1 MMPIVSFANEVITRL
16 RAPLVK
22 DHGSMVPDWALAVPA
37 TLTGWTLQPGASAE
51 DLQNREAVR
60 VDWTAYGPYDAD
72 VIASDR
78 IRLPSGDYSV
88 IGEPERWKSPTGR
101 VSSTKMLLQRWSDRG

>member
-1 MMPIVSFANEVITRL
+1 MPIVNFANETITRL

-22 DHGSMVPDWALAVPA
+22 DHGSMVADWSTPAQA
-37 TLTGWTLQPGASAE
+37 TLTGWSLQPGASVE

-72 VIASDR
+72 VSATDR
-78 IRLPSGDYSV
+78 IRLPSGDYAV
-88 IGEPERWKSPTGR
+88 VGEPERWKSPTGR
-101 VSSTKMLLQRWSDRG
+101 VSSTKLLLQRWSDRG

>member
-1 MMPIVSFANEVITRL
+1 MPIVSFANETLTRL

-22 DHGSMVPDWALAVPA
+22 DHGSWVPDWSAPTEA
-37 TLTGWTLQPGASAE
+37 TLTGWSLQPGASVE
-51 DLQNREAVR
+51 DLQNRDAVR

-72 VIASDR
+72 VTAADK
-78 IRLPSGDYSV
+78 IRLPSGDYGV

-101 VSSTKMLLQRWSDRG
+101 ISSTKLLLSRWVDRG

>member
-1 MMPIVSFANEVITRL
+1 MPIVSFANETLTRL

-22 DHGSMVPDWALAVPA
+22 DHGSMVSNWAAATTAV
-37 TLTGWTLQPGASAE
+37 LTGWSLQPGASVE

-72 VIASDR
+72 VTAADR

-101 VSSTKMLLQRWSDRG
+101 VSSTKLLLQKWGDRG

>member
-1 MMPIVSFANEVITRL
+1 MPVVSFANETLVRL

-22 DHGSMVPDWALAVPA
+22 DHGSWVADWENAPEFP
-37 TLTGWTLQPGASAE
+37 LTGWSLQPGASVE
-51 DLQNREAVR
+51 DSQNRQAVR

-72 VIASDR
+72 VTAADK

-101 VSSTKMLLQRWSDRG
+101 VSSTKLLLQKWADHG

>member
-1 MMPIVSFANEVITRL
+1 MPVVSFATETLTRL
-16 RAPLVK
+16 RAPVVM
-22 DHGSMVPDWALAVPA
+22 DHGSPVSDWDAAVEGSLP
-37 TLTGWTLQPGASAE
+37 GWSLQPGASAE

-72 VIASDR
+72 VAATDM

-88 IGEPERWKSPTGR
+88 VGEPERWKSPTGR
-101 VSSTKMLLQRWSDRG
+101 VSSTKILLSRWVERG

>member
-1 MMPIVSFANEVITRL
+1 MPIVSFATESITRL

-22 DHGSMVPDWALAVPA
+22 DHGSMVSDWTAPA
-37 TLTGWTLQPGASAE
+37 QVVLTGWSLQPGASAE
-51 DLQNREAVR
+51 DLNNREGVR

-72 VIASDR
+72 VTAADR

-88 IGEPERWKSPTGR
+88 IGEPERWKSPTGL
-101 VSSTKMLLQRWSDRG
+101 VSSTKLLLQRWVDRG

>member
-1 MMPIVSFANEVITRL
+1 MLVSFATETLTRL

-22 DHGSMVPDWALAVPA
+22 DHGSMVPDWDAAEPVELP
-37 TLTGWTLQPGASAE
+37 GWTLQPGAPVE
-51 DLQNREAVR
+51 DLQNRDAVR
-60 VDWTAYGPYDAD
+60 VDWTAHGPYAAD
-72 VIASDR
+72 VIATDR

-101 VSSTKMLLQRWSDRG
+101 ISSTKLLLQRWSDNG

>member
-1 MMPIVSFANEVITRL
+1 MPVVSFANETLIRL

-22 DHGSMVPDWALAVPA
+22 DHGSMVPDWDNAEEAELP
-37 TLTGWTLQPGASAE
+37 GWSVQPGASAE

-60 VDWTAYGPYDAD
+60 VDWTAHGPYDAD
-72 VIASDR
+72 INAGDR
-78 IRLPSGDYSV
+78 VRLPSGDYSV

-101 VSSTKMLLQRWSDRG
+101 ISSTKLLLQRWSDRG

>member
-1 MMPIVSFANEVITRL
+1 MLVSFASESITRV
-16 RAPLVK
+16 RAPQVM
-22 DHGSMVPDWALAVPA
+22 DHGSLVDDWDNASEA
-37 TLTGWTLQPGASAE
+37 TLGGWSLQPGASLE

-72 VIASDR
+72 VLASDR
-78 IRLPSGDYSV
+78 IRLPSGDYAV

-101 VSSTKMLLQRWSDRG
+101 ISSTKLLLQRWADRG

>member
-1 MMPIVSFANEVITRL
+1 MSLLSFTNESIVRL
-16 RAPLVK
+16 RAALVS
-22 DHGSMVPDWALAVPA
+22 DHGSLVSDWSTPTEA
-37 TLTGWTLQPGASAE
+37 TLAGWSLQPGASVE

-72 VIASDR
+72 VKATDR
-78 IRLPSGDYSV
+78 IRLPSGVYSV

-101 VSSTKMLLQRWSDRG
+101 VSSTKLLLSRWSDA

>member
-1 MMPIVSFANEVITRL
+1 MPIVSFAKETLTRL
-16 RAPLVK
+16 RAPLVM
-22 DHGSMVPDWALAVPA
+22 DHGSMVSDWSAATSA
-37 TLTGWTLQPGASAE
+37 TLEGWSLQPGASAE

-72 VIASDR
+72 VTATDK

-101 VSSTKMLLQRWSDRG
+101 VSSTKLLLQRWVERG

>member
-1 MMPIVSFANEVITRL
+1 VPIVSFATETLIRL

-22 DHGSMVPDWALAVPA
+22 DHGSDVADWDNAPEVPLA
-37 TLTGWTLQPGASAE
+37 GWSLQPGASAE
-51 DLQNREAVR
+51 DLQNRQAVQ
-60 VDWTAYGPYDAD
+60 VAWTAYGPYDAD
-72 VIASDR
+72 VSATDK

-101 VSSTKMLLQRWSDRG
+101 VSSTKLLLQRWSDRG

>member
-1 MMPIVSFANEVITRL
+1 MVTFARDSIVRL
-16 RAPLVK
+16 RAPLVM
-22 DHGSMVPDWALAVPA
+22 DHGSPVANWDDASEVVLDDWL
-37 TLTGWTLQPGASAE
+37 LQPGASLE
-51 DLQNREAVR
+51 DLTNRQGVSIE
-60 VDWTAYGPYDAD
+60 WTAYGPYDAD

-101 VSSTKMLLQRWSDRG
+101 LNAIKVLLQRWSENG

>member
-1 MMPIVSFANEVITRL
+1 MVGFPSFARDSVIRL
-16 RAPLVK
+16 RAALVS
-22 DHGSMVPDWALAVPA
+22 DHGALVPDWDNVTEAV
-37 TLTGWTLQPGASAE
+37 LDGWLLQPGASLE
-51 DLQNREAVR
+51 DLTNRAGVSIE
-60 VDWTAYGPYDAD
+60 WTAYGPYDAD

-101 VSSTKMLLQRWSDRG
+101 LNAMKVLLQRWSENA